1 MLLDDLRER
10 LQSRDAAHTRRRVRV
25 RLGPC
30 APQTQLAASFDGPA
44 AAGSVGAESLLAF
57 CSNDYLGLANH
68 PALIQAWAE
77 GAEHHGVGSGAS
89 HLISGHTAAH
99 AALEVELARW
109 QAPFI
114 PKAQALYF
122 STGYM
127 ANLALLSALGSAEA
141 TLFCDKL
148 NHASLIDGALLA
160 PAKVQRY
167 PHADLDRLAY
177 QLQQCSTPIKLIVTD
192 AVFSMDGGIAPV
204 ADLLRL
210 AEAHDAWLVLDDAH
224 GFGLLGPKGQGVLA
238 QVEVRSQR
246 LIYMATLGKAAG
258 VSGAFVAADPVIID
272 WLVNTARTYIYTTA
286 SPPAV
291 AHTLLRSLA
300 LIQSEEGDQRRRLVR
315 DRVAQLRAA
324 PTPGQALGWHWAASN
339 TPIQP
344 LMLGNNGTALSLSAS
359 LEQQGLW
366 VPAIRPPTVP
376 VGTARLRVTL
386 SASHSAADVERLIA
400 ALALGACHA
409 GVAP

>member
-1 MLLDDLRER
+1 MWLDDLRQR
-10 LQSRDAAHTRRRVRV
+10 LQDRDAAHTRRRARV

-30 APQTQLAASFDGPA
+30 APQTELAGERDDTALVGG
-44 AAGSVGAESLLAF
+44 GSHQTLLAF

-77 GAEHHGVGSGAS
+77 GAERHGVGSGAS

-99 AALEVELARW
+99 AALEAELARW

-114 PKAQALYF
+114 PDAQALYF

-160 PAKVQRY
+160 QAKVQRY

-177 QLQQCSTPIKLIVTD
+177 QLQQCSTPLKLIVTD
-192 AVFSMDGGIAPV
+192 AVFSMDGSIAPV
-204 ADLLRL
+204 AALLRL
-210 AEAHDAWLVLDDAH
+210 AQAHDAWLVLDDAH
-224 GFGLLGPKGQGVLA
+224 GFGLLGPQGQGVLA
-238 QVEVRSQR
+238 QAEVRSQR

-291 AHTLLRSLA
+291 AHTLMRSLA
-300 LIQSEEGDQRRRLVR
+300 LIQSEEGDHRRRLVH

-324 PTPGQALGWHWAASN
+324 PAPGQALGWHWAAS
-339 TPIQP
+339 TMPIQP
-344 LMLGNNGTALSLSAS
+344 MMVGDNARALSLSAS

-386 SASHSAADVERLIA
+386 SASHSPADVERLIA
-400 ALALGACHA
+400 ALAQGACQA
-409 GVAP
+409 ETVR